1 MRHIRLL
8 GRGQRKAALWLL
20 PLLVCA
26 AGCGSPKISGKVT
39 YKGEPLHMGLVVF
52 TAANG
57 WSGTAPINED
67 GSYSIAN
74 VPVGTVTVAVDSF
87 GETGNLP
94 ARGKVMR
101 RPRDEHAPPPPD
113 AGPAGVK
120 IPAKFKKAD
129 TSGLTIEVTGGR
141 QTHDIKLE

>member
-1 MRHIRLL
+1 MRYIRIA
-8 GRGQRKAALWLL
+8 GRGRGKAALWLL

-52 TAANG
+52 TAADG
-57 WSGTAPINED
+57 WSGTAQINED

-74 VPVGTVTVAVDSF
+74 VPAGTAKVAVDSF
-87 GETGNLP
+87 GESANLP

-101 RPRDEHAPPPPD
+101 RPRDEHSPPPPD
-113 AGPAGVK
+113 SGPAGVK
-120 IPAKFKKAD
+120 IPAKYNKAD
-129 TSGLTIEVTGGR
+129 TSGLTVEVTGGK
-141 QTHDIKLE
+141 QTYNIELQ